1 MKTREAM
8 IAGCMVSFSLILVAC
23 IYSAAHGK
31 SIKLER
37 TREVRRSY
45 SELEQDQAMLA
56 TDMRKLRRDLRH
68 GAGAT
73 QISLERDVIRR
84 DWLNIVVDR
93 GLTRAKVS
101 PALADFGPHRWFMS
115 RRPSRKTDA

>member
-8 IAGCMVSFSLILVAC
+8 IAGCMVSFSLILAVS

-31 SIKLER
+31 SMKLGR
-37 TREVRRSY
+37 TREVQRSY

-56 TDMRKLRRDLRH
+56 TDMRKLRRDLRR
-68 GAGAT
+68 GVGGM

-93 GLTRAKVS
+93 GLRRAKVS
-101 PALADFGPHRWFMS
+101 PGLADSGPPRWFMS
-115 RRPSRKTDA
+115 RWPSRKTDA

>member
-1 MKTREAM
+1 MKTRKAM

-31 SIKLER
+31 SMKLER

-56 TDMRKLRRDLRH
+56 TDMRKLRRDLRR
-68 GAGAT
+68 GVGAT

-93 GLTRAKVS
+93 GLKRAKVS
-101 PALADFGPHRWFMS
+101 PALADFGPHRWFVS
-115 RRPSRKTDA
+115 RWPSRKTDA

>member
-1 MKTREAM
+1 MKIRKAM
-8 IAGCMVSFSLILVAC
+8 IAGCMVSFSLILVAS

-31 SIKLER
+31 SMTLG

-45 SELEQDQAMLA
+45 SELEQDQEMLA
-56 TDMRKLRRDLRH
+56 TDMRKLRRDLRR
-68 GAGAT
+68 GVGGM

-93 GLTRAKVS
+93 GLKRAKVS